1 MNCIHAK
8 TLYTGTS
15 VLDDAYLLFDGQEV
29 AGISRTRKGTVA
41 GKFALVTPA
50 FIDPHSHIGMYRT
63 AEPEAEGEANEQMQA
78 LLALSDA
85 LDSVQMDDL
94 AFAEAVEMGV
104 VYSCVVPGSGN
115 IIGGRSAVIRH
126 YAKNTN
132 DAMFARAGIKAAF
145 GYNPMSTGGRG
156 WKGERP
162 TTRMGAVAILRA
174 KLHDVQQKMEKEK
187 REKGDSRTRTGRRSV
202 AGGTAR
208 RPGSAGKF
216 ETADT
221 DGKTGKEEVTFSAP
235 ELVLREVLEGKE
247 MLRVHVHKIDDIAAL
262 LRVVDDFKLRI
273 TVEHAGDVHQPE
285 IFRELKRRRIPVIY
299 GPTDGF
305 AYKVELKHDNWRNVR
320 HLLASGVEY
329 GLMTDHP
336 FVLSKLLLQQ
346 TRWFTRAGITK
357 QEAVELVSRKNAQLI
372 GIDRVLGTLEKGKW
386 ASFVCWNGDP
396 FDITSYPV
404 AVYGEG
410 RLLFAD

>member
-1 MNCIHAK
+1 MKCIHAK
-8 TLYTGTS
+8 RLYTGTS
-15 VLDDAYLLFDGQEV
+15 VLDDAYLLFDGREI
-29 AGISRTRKGTVA
+29 AGVSRTKKGTMV

-63 AEPEAEGEANEQMQA
+63 AEPEAEGEGNDEMQA
-78 LLALSDA
+78 ILALSDA
-85 LDSVQMDDL
+85 LDSVQMDDA

-104 VYSCVVPGSGN
+104 LYSCVVPGSGN

-132 DAMFARAGIKAAF
+132 DALFARAGVKAAF
-145 GYNPMSTGGRG
+145 GFNPMSVAHRG

-174 KLHDVQQKMEKEK
+174 KLHEVQQKMEKEK
-187 REKGDSRTRTGRRSV
+187 RAKAAASGGTERRRSGA
-202 AGGTAR
+202 AGEAEKKAREEAAFTA
-208 RPGSAGKF
+208 
-216 ETADT
+216 AD
-221 DGKTGKEEVTFSAP
+221 
-235 ELVLREVLEGKE
+235 LVLREVLEGKQV
-247 MLRVHVHKIDDIAAL
+247 LRVHVHKIDDIAAL

-273 TVEHAGDVHQPE
+273 TIEHAGDVHQPE
-285 IFRELKRRRIPVIY
+285 IFVELKRRGIPVIY

-305 AYKVELKHDNWRNVR
+305 AYKVELKHDNWRNVK
-320 HLLASGVEY
+320 HLVASGVEY

-336 FVLSKLLLQQ
+336 FVLSKMLLTQ
-346 TRWFTRAGITK
+346 TRWFLRAGVTK
-357 QEAVELVSRKNAQLI
+357 QQAVELVSRKNAQLI
-372 GIDRVLGTLEKGKW
+372 GVDRMLGTLDKGRW

-396 FDITSYPV
+396 FDISSYPV

-410 RLLFAD
+410 RLLFSD